1 MFIHSSTQ
9 FTPSNELHFL
19 QDIVFPLMSY
29 SEQDADMWDNDP
41 YEYIRIK
48 FDIFEDFVSP
58 VTAAQTLLHSACK
71 KRKEML
77 QKTMALLLQIIQVGF
92 YLKGLFS
99 NISYVSNTI
108 KDVALIILFAF
119 FLENQALNNR
129 KYIYIFLLRLLEPI
143 PVRRTEPST

>member
-1 MFIHSSTQ
+1 MQ
-9 FTPSNELHFL
+9 FL

-77 QKTMALLLQIIQVGF
+77 QKTMALLLQIIQVGCTFRKSFFF
-92 YLKGLFS
+92 YYF
-99 NISYVSNTI
+99 Y
-108 KDVALIILFAF
+108 VALFILFAIF
-119 FLENQALNNR
+119 FLETQPYQKNKGKNIS
-129 KYIYIFLLRLLEPI
+129 IYLYLRLLEPI